1 MNYERWM
8 MSCEW
13 WVMNDELWVMSC
25 ELWVM
30 SYEFLVRSFIASYTI
45 LWIRIGY
52 LSETNLIFWG
62 KLIYQSR
69 SDVPLVAVGGNP
81 RNMVIIYLECR
92 RHGLSIYFTDHAY
105 GIFKILGDCFPC
117 ITIYGYRQIMPM
129 AFYFFPTF
137 FPCITMHGYRQIMP
151 MALLTIYN
159 NIFLETNRIAMYRR

>member
-1 MNYERWM
+1 MMKSELWVMNYERWM

-117 ITIYGYRQIMPM
+117 ISLRQAQRPPCTATDRSCLRHFIMF
-129 AFYFFPTF
+129 AY
-137 FPCITMHGYRQIMP
+137 
-151 MALLTIYN
+151 
-159 NIFLETNRIAMYRR
+159 